1 MNTVVYADILI
12 VVNILVNYF
21 LFRASAAV
29 TKLEFKPVRLL
40 AASVLGG
47 VFSLIIFIDGL
58 HWVLSAVIK
67 TAFII
72 ISVFVAFKPVSL
84 KVFLKCTAAFLLS
97 NFVFAG
103 IMLACCTVFFPNLVI
118 YKNGVVYFDID
129 ILTLAVASVVC
140 YAVLTLISYFTASRV
155 PPKSIF
161 DFTLFYGDKI
171 LSAKALFDTGNGLKD
186 SFSGRPVIIA
196 EADFLEEAFG
206 KGFDCTK
213 MKNYRLVPYS
223 TIKGNGV
230 LPAFLADKVT
240 VTSGDKT
247 VTAFDIYIA
256 VTDKKI
262 ISGGYSA
269 LLSTTF
275 FEYTEN
281 SRKGEKIN

>member
-1 MNTVVYADILI
+1 MNTVIYADILI
-12 VVNILVNYF
+12 VVNVLVNYF

-47 VFSLIIFIDGL
+47 VFSLVIFLDGL
-58 HWVLSAVIK
+58 HWLILSAIK
-67 TAFII
+67 SAFMLL
-72 ISVFVAFKPVSL
+72 SVFVAFKPINL
-84 KVFLKCTAAFLLS
+84 KVFIKSVGAFLMA

-103 IMLACCTVFFPNLVI
+103 IMFAFCTVLFPNLVI

-129 ILTLAVASVVC
+129 IFTLAVSSIAC
-140 YAVLTLISYFTASRV
+140 YAILSLISRFTASKV

-161 DFTLFYGDKI
+161 DLTLFYGEKK

-186 SFSGRPVIIA
+186 SFSGKPVIIA
-196 EADFLEEAFG
+196 EYVFLEEAFG
-206 KGFDCTK
+206 KNFDCSK

-223 TIKGNGV
+223 TIKGDGV
-230 LPAFLADKVT
+230 LPAFLADKVL
-240 VTSGDKT
+240 VNSGEKT
-247 VTAFDIYIA
+247 VTAFDVYIA

-275 FEYTEN
+275 FEYAEN
-281 SRKGEKIN
+281 S